1 MTQIDEIKA
10 KPEKQELLKKMKL
23 AVWIISLAVLGLVVL
38 MREVKIPL
46 PEGVSLTFF
55 TTVSRV
61 LELIGGF
68 FIGYGFN
75 IHKEKK
81 CISASAMDIFSDVL
95 FFIFLLSY
103 VAYHFTTPE
112 TLYGD
117 LNRDGDLNESEL
129 LEAGSFRKIYLFI
142 LLSHIALAA
151 ISLPFIL
158 LTFCYGFT
166 NHFQKHKKLSRKIFP
181 VWLYVA
187 ITGPGCL
194 FYVNT
199 LLLMPLKMVF

>member
-1 MTQIDEIKA
+1 MTQIDEITA

-23 AVWIISLAVLGLVVL
+23 AVWVISAAVLGLVVL

-46 PEGVSLTFF
+46 PEGVSLTFLPPF
-55 TTVSRV
+55 HAFLNSLAAFSLVMA
-61 LELIGGF
+61 LIS
-68 FIGYGFN
+68 I
-75 IHKEKK
+75 KK
-81 CISASAMDIFSDVL
+81 RNAPVHQRWIYSAMFCS
-95 FFIFLLSY
+95 FIFLLSY

-117 LNRDGDLNESEL
+117 LNRDGELNESEL
-129 LEAGSFRKIYLFI
+129 LEAGSMRKIYLFI
-142 LLSHIALAA
+142 LLTHIALAA

-166 NHFQKHKKLSRKIFP
+166 NHFNKHKKLSRKIFP

-187 ITGPGCL
+187 ITGPVVY
-194 FYVNT
+194 FM
-199 LLLMPLKMVF
+199 LMPYY

>member
-1 MTQIDEIKA
+1 MKQIDEIRT

-23 AVWIISLAVLGLVVL
+23 AVWVISAAVLGLVVL

-46 PEGVSLTFF
+46 PDGMSLTFLPPF
-55 TTVSRV
+55 HAFLNSLAAFSLVMA
-61 LELIGGF
+61 LIY
-68 FIGYGFN
+68 I
-75 IHKEKK
+75 KK
-81 CISASAMDIFSDVL
+81 KNVVVHQRWIYSAMICSFV
-95 FFIFLLSY
+95 FLLSY

-117 LNRDGDLNESEL
+117 LNRDGNLNDNEL
-129 LEAGSFRKIYLFI
+129 LKAGSGRKVYLFI

-151 ISLPFIL
+151 LSLPFIL

-166 NHFQKHKKLSRKIFP
+166 NHFNKHKKLARKVFP

-187 ITGPGCL
+187 ITGPVVY
-194 FYVNT
+194 FM
-199 LLLMPLKMVF
+199 LMPYY